1 MNYKEYFKKFVNDPE
16 YIKAKDEF
24 GLILDIADE
33 ILRLRI
39 EKGWSQAELAER
51 AETKQANISRLES
64 GLSNPSVNFL
74 QKVAKALDA
83 DLALHIGNKPGEE
96 IYEGV
101 VEHGKICLKA
111 GTKLPEDIKVYVVVT
126 NEFNVKLNRKKPA
139 QILSPRLAVREQAAD
154 FKLTVTEEKPK

>member
-1 MNYKEYFKKFVNDPE
+1 MNYKDYFKKFENDPE

-39 EKGWSQAELAER
+39 KKDWSQAELAER
-51 AETKQANISRLES
+51 AETKQSNISRLES

-74 QKVAKALDA
+74 QKVAKALNA
-83 DLALHIGNKPGEE
+83 NLLLHVANKPSQE

-101 VEHGKICLKA
+101 VEHGKVCLKS
-111 GTKLPEDIKVYVVVT
+111 GTKLPEDVKVYVVVT
-126 NEFNVKLNRKKPA
+126 NEFNVKINRKKPA
-139 QILSPRLAVREQAAD
+139 QILSPHFAVREQAAE
-154 FKLTVTEEKPK
+154 FKLTVTKEKGK